1 MKMTLP
7 IEMNGL
13 DYFRAMIAG
22 EQAHARMA
30 EQIPMR
36 FVAADH
42 GYIRIIARADARHT
56 NPYGPVH
63 GGFAATVLDSA
74 AACAVQ
80 TALEAGVGSTTIDL
94 HVKYFRPLPQ
104 ATDLIVEARLT
115 NLSRR
120 LGVADGTITD
130 AAGKLYASASVTC
143 MVLRD

>member
-1 MKMTLP
+1 MTLP

-22 EQAHARMA
+22 VQPHARMA

-42 GYIRIIARADARHT
+42 GYIRLIARADARHT

-94 HVKYFRPLPQ
+94 HVKYLRPLTQ
-104 ATDLIVEARLT
+104 DTDLVVEARLS

-120 LGVADGTITD
+120 LGVAEGTITD

>member
-1 MKMTLP
+1 MTLP

-22 EQAHARMA
+22 EQPHARMA
-30 EQIPMR
+30 EPIPMR
-36 FVAADH
+36 FVGAER
-42 GYIRIIARADARHT
+42 GYIRLLARADERHT

-74 AACAVQ
+74 GACAVQ

-104 ATDLIVEARLT
+104 DREVIVEARLT

-120 LGVADGTITD
+120 LGVAEGTITD
-130 AAGKLYASASVTC
+130 ADGKLYASASVTC